1 MRKIKVSLA
10 RTLAAA
16 LVLGLGAQ
24 GVAFAQ
30 HPQAE
35 PLPGP
40 TGVIRTPAA
49 VPGVPPFDPS
59 NLPATRFDVNT
70 PTGIHPQFDTR
81 EDPPGTNF
89 LPTVYENYRLPNGT
103 ELINTVPS
111 TPDGKY
117 NLHDGP
123 VTVKSIRRDS
133 PQSDML
139 AQIEAIEGHL
149 AHEKSHGNSEK
160 KHVPFPKAI
169 QNAID
174 ILEGNVLNSK
184 YLPDRVYSGQI
195 AMLHYTGPLKRKLVE
210 PIYDPQTNQ
219 VIGGNVDINLYYYE
233 ENIESDT
240 SMIDP
245 SLVLDVPWTMT
256 YRVHILKNGI
266 EDFSPFTMYFDNPD
280 QNALLPV
287 RASSAGIAMDQ
298 SYFPML
304 KEGTRYT
311 VKIKM
316 APGKHYSLTYVWGW
330 RIHPP
335 RVVVIE
341 NATKIVPVN
350 AFGMGRRTTLL
361 EQEQQVFGVNPRAN
375 EAAKLAAIGMIGDLA
390 PAKRMWKDLRDLRD
404 LVDDDDDEGEGED
417 DDSVAVAALVA
428 DLRASYLDWISRRHL
443 PRGVEVDPNADLT
456 MVYLNNTIYGQMPK
470 NVSGQGSNLGPE
482 AFKGVMQYTLND
494 WHTRG
499 YTYNVK
505 LLNGDNFPHMYV
517 NVDFG
522 GQRGWENLYQFTDPT
537 TVIDEETGEPLLP
550 HNRGGIE
557 EFLASDARV
566 LLNSPGLGSG
576 CFFTFGRV
584 HYWVNAG
591 PPVGAFTMVMPGMNG
606 QLGQLDVSIKLNFEP
621 TMRLRVYQ
629 FDPFHHEQAVFSLH

>member
-10 RTLAAA
+10 RTLAVA

-30 HPQAE
+30 HPQAQ

-49 VPGVPPFDPS
+49 NPGVPPFDPS

-70 PTGIHPQFDTR
+70 PTGMFPQFDTR

-139 AQIEAIEGHL
+139 AQIEQIEKDYD
-149 AHEKSHGNSEK
+149 KSEVRRIELRG
-160 KHVPFPKAI
+160 VAI
-169 QNAID
+169 QNALD
-174 ILEGNVLNSK
+174 ILEGNPLSK
-184 YLPDRVYSGQI
+184 QTLRDRSYSGKI
-195 AMLHYTGPLKRKLVE
+195 SLLHYTGPLKRKVVI
-210 PIYDPQTNQ
+210 PTRDPKTRQ

-256 YRVHILKNGI
+256 YHVHILKNGI

-280 QNALLPV
+280 QNTLLPV
-287 RASSAGIAMDQ
+287 RAASAGIAMDQ

-350 AFGMGRRTTLL
+350 AFGMGRRTTLW
-361 EQEQQVFGVNPRAN
+361 EQEQQVFGVNPRKNQASK
-375 EAAKLAAIGMIGDLA
+375 EAAIGMIGDLA
-390 PAKRMWKDLRDLRD
+390 PAKRMWNILRELKATIGTKNFDK
-404 LVDDDDDEGEGED
+404 
-417 DDSVAVAALVA
+417 VAAKPLVE

-456 MVYLNNTIYGQMPK
+456 MVYLNNTIYGQMPR

-482 AFKGVMQYTLND
+482 SFKGVMQYTLND

-550 HNRGGIE
+550 HNRGGFE
-557 EFLASDARV
+557 EFLASDARA
-566 LLNSPGLGSG
+566 LFNSPGLGSG

-591 PPVGAFTMVMPGMNG
+591 PPVGAFTMVMPAMNG

>member
-30 HPQAE
+30 HPQAQ

-49 VPGVPPFDPS
+49 VPNVPPWDPS

-70 PTGIHPQFDTR
+70 PTGMFPQFDTR

-103 ELINTVPS
+103 ELINTVPA
-111 TPDGKY
+111 TADGKY

-139 AQIEAIEGHL
+139 AQIEQIEKDYD
-149 AHEKSHGNSEK
+149 KSEVRRIELRG
-160 KHVPFPKAI
+160 VAI
-169 QNAID
+169 QNALD
-174 ILEGNVLNSK
+174 ILEGNPLSNQT
-184 YLPDRVYSGQI
+184 LRDRSYSGKI
-195 AMLHYTGPLKRKLVE
+195 AMLHYTGPLKRKVVI
-210 PIYDPQTNQ
+210 PTRDPKTRQ

-233 ENIESDT
+233 ENIETDT

-256 YRVHILKNGI
+256 YHVHILKNGI

-280 QNALLPV
+280 QNTLLPV
-287 RASSAGIAMDQ
+287 RAASAGIAMDQ

-335 RVVVIE
+335 RVAVIE

-350 AFGMGRRTTLL
+350 AFGMGRRTTLW
-361 EQEQQVFGVNPRAN
+361 EQEQQVFGVNPRKN
-375 EAAKLAAIGMIGDLA
+375 EASKVAAISMIGDLA
-390 PAKRMWKDLRDLRD
+390 PAKRMWNILRELKATIGSKNFDK
-404 LVDDDDDEGEGED
+404 
-417 DDSVAVAALVA
+417 VAAKPLIE

-537 TVIDEETGEPLLP
+537 TVIDEETGEPLIP
-550 HNRGGIE
+550 HNRGGFE
-557 EFLASDARV
+557 EFLASDPRV
-566 LLNSPGLGSG
+566 LFNSPGLGSG

>member
-1 MRKIKVSLA
+1 MRKTKVSLA
-10 RTLAAA
+10 RTLAVA

-30 HPQAE
+30 HFQGPQ

-40 TGVIRTPAA
+40 SIITRTPAA
-49 VPGVPPFDPS
+49 IPGIPPFDPR
-59 NLPATRFDVNT
+59 NAPATAFDIITPENT
-70 PTGIHPQFDTR
+70 LFPAFDTHN
-81 EDPPGTNF
+81 EPPGTNF
-89 LPTVYENYRLPNGT
+89 LQNIYENYRLPDGT
-103 ELINTVPS
+103 ELINTLPS

-139 AQIEAIEGHL
+139 AQIEQIEKDYD
-149 AHEKSHGNSEK
+149 KSEVRRIELRG
-160 KHVPFPKAI
+160 VAI
-169 QNAID
+169 QNALD
-174 ILEGNVLNSK
+174 ILEGNPLSNQT
-184 YLPDRVYSGQI
+184 LRDRSYSGKI
-195 AMLHYTGPLKRKLVE
+195 AMLHYTGPLKRKVVI
-210 PIYDPQTNQ
+210 PIRDPKTRQ
-219 VIGGNVDINLYYYE
+219 VIGGNVDINLFYYE
-233 ENIESDT
+233 ENIETDT

-256 YRVHILKNGI
+256 YHVHILKNGI

-280 QNALLPV
+280 QNTLLPV
-287 RASSAGIAMDQ
+287 RAASAGIAMDQ

-335 RVVVIE
+335 RVAVIE

-350 AFGMGRRTTLL
+350 AFGMGRRTTLW

-375 EAAKLAAIGMIGDLA
+375 QAAKEKAIGMIGDLA
-390 PAKRMWKDLRDLRD
+390 PAKRMWNILRELKATIGSKNFDK
-404 LVDDDDDEGEGED
+404 
-417 DDSVAVAALVA
+417 VAAKPLIE

-456 MVYLNNTIYGQMPK
+456 MVYLNNTIYGQMPR

-522 GQRGWENLYQFTDPT
+522 G
-537 TVIDEETGEPLLP
+537 
-550 HNRGGIE
+550 
-557 EFLASDARV
+557 
-566 LLNSPGLGSG
+566 
-576 CFFTFGRV
+576 
-584 HYWVNAG
+584 
-591 PPVGAFTMVMPGMNG
+591 
-606 QLGQLDVSIKLNFEP
+606 
-621 TMRLRVYQ
+621 
-629 FDPFHHEQAVFSLH
+629 

>member
-1 MRKIKVSLA
+1 MRKTKVSLA
-10 RTLAAA
+10 RTLAVA

-30 HPQAE
+30 HFQGPQ

-40 TGVIRTPAA
+40 SIITRTPAA
-49 VPGVPPFDPS
+49 IPGIPPFDPR
-59 NLPATRFDVNT
+59 NAPATAFDIITPENT
-70 PTGIHPQFDTR
+70 LFPAFDTHN
-81 EDPPGTNF
+81 EPPGTNF
-89 LPTVYENYRLPNGT
+89 LQNIYENYRLPDGT
-103 ELINTVPS
+103 ELINTLPS

-139 AQIEAIEGHL
+139 AQIEQIEKDYD
-149 AHEKSHGNSEK
+149 KSEVRRIELRG
-160 KHVPFPKAI
+160 VAI
-169 QNAID
+169 QNALD
-174 ILEGNVLNSK
+174 ILEGNPLSNQT
-184 YLPDRVYSGQI
+184 LRDRSYSGKI
-195 AMLHYTGPLKRKLVE
+195 AMLHYTGPLKRKVVI
-210 PIYDPQTNQ
+210 PIRDPKTRQ

-233 ENIESDT
+233 ENIETDT

-256 YRVHILKNGI
+256 YHVHILKNGI

-280 QNALLPV
+280 QNALLPN
-287 RASSAGIAMDQ
+287 RAAQAGVAFDQ

-316 APGKHYSLTYVWGW
+316 APGKHYSLSYVWGW

-335 RVVVIE
+335 RVAVIE
-341 NATKIVPVN
+341 NATKILPVN
-350 AFGMGRRTTLL
+350 AFGMARRTTLW
-361 EQEQQVFGVNPRAN
+361 EMEQQVFGVNPRKN
-375 EAAKLAAIGMIGDLA
+375 EAAKVAAINMIGDLA
-390 PAKRMWKDLRDLRD
+390 PAKRMWNILRELKATIGSKNFDK
-404 LVDDDDDEGEGED
+404 
-417 DDSVAVAALVA
+417 VAAKPLIE

-443 PRGVEVDPNADLT
+443 PRGVAVDPNADLT
-456 MVYLNNTIYGQMPK
+456 MVYLNNTIYGQMPR

-494 WHTRG
+494 WNTRG
-499 YTYNVK
+499 YTYKVK

-522 GQRGWENLYQFTDPT
+522 GRRGWENHYQFTDPT
-537 TVIDEETGEPLLP
+537 TVIDEETGEPLIP
-550 HNRGGIE
+550 HNRGGFE

-566 LLNSPGLGSG
+566 LFDNPGLGSG

-584 HYWVNAG
+584 HYWLNAG
-591 PPVGAFTMVMPGMNG
+591 PPVGSFTLVMPQNPQTGD
-606 QLGQLDVSIKLNFEP
+606 LGSLDVSIKLNFEP
-621 TMRLRVYQ
+621 SMRLRVYQ